1 MHGFKPASKK
11 PEILPAFPHRLL
23 HTSSMRFRARG
34 FTLIELL
41 IVIAII
47 AILAALL
54 LPALVRAREEGRGTV
69 SLNNLRQLTLAM
81 HVYAGDH
88 DDLLPYNMGGPETLK
103 TIETGEYLNWVNN
116 VMTWNLDPENTNT
129 MLVTIGGLGPYVSG
143 TAKVFKCP
151 SDNTLST
158 VQRKAGWTARTR
170 SYSMN
175 AMLGNAGEFME
186 GGSNKNN
193 PGYKQF
199 LRLADVTDPSRIF
212 AFVEEHPDSIYDGY
226 FLNKFHDYRW
236 NDLPASFHN
245 GKACFTF
252 ADGHVEAHRW
262 RNGATMP
269 PPQPDSAGLPI
280 TLLPGERAD
289 FYWVLSRTSELI
301 PAEEVPTAASY

>member
-1 MHGFKPASKK
+1 LEFDAL
-11 PEILPAFPHRLL
+11 LPAIPRNLRHI
-23 HTSSMRFRARG
+23 SVMRFRARG

-54 LPALVRAREEGRGTV
+54 LPSLVRAREEGRGIV
-69 SLNNLRQLTLAM
+69 SLSNLRQLTLAM
-81 HVYAGDH
+81 HIYAGDH
-88 DDLLPYNMGGPETLK
+88 DDVLPYNLGGPETLQ
-103 TIETGEYLNWVNN
+103 TIASGEYLNWVNN
-116 VMTWNLDPENTNT
+116 VMTWNLDTENTNT

-151 SDNTLST
+151 SDNILSE

-175 AMLGNAGEFME
+175 AMLGNAGEFLVN
-186 GGSNKNN
+186 GSNKNN

-199 LRLADVTDPSRIF
+199 LRMADVTDPSRIF

-226 FLNKFHDYRW
+226 FLNKYHSYTW

-245 GKACFTF
+245 GKANFTF
-252 ADGHVEAHRW
+252 VDGSAEAHRW
-262 RNGATMP
+262 RNGRTSP
-269 PPQPDSAGLPI
+269 PPQPDAAGLPI
-280 TLLPGERAD
+280 SLLPGERAD
-289 FYWVLSRTSELI
+289 FYWVLSRTSVLT
-301 PAEEVPTAASY
+301 PSEEAPTAASH